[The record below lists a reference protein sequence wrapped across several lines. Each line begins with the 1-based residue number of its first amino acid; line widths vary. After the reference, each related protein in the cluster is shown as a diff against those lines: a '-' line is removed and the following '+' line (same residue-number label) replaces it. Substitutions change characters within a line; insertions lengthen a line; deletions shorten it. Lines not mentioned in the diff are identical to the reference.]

1 MFEKIKSK
9 TSSALKGVIGK
20 VPDAIKSSGTENENQ
35 KTSLLRR
42 IKIRMRLILAFLL
55 IATVPLLILGIT
67 SFTSAKTLVSDTVK
81 EYTGQIVNQFG
92 KNIETELNKITEYT
106 GSFLFSSVIQD
117 SFVNY
122 DNLDPYYKQKAF
134 NDIQKE
140 MTVQSTQNRYIGQL
154 RLYSSGGSELR
165 TGTVTRNATTDY
177 LELNKIFSESKE
189 KTKWYTSAE
198 DELIYARS
206 VINLN
211 SNRWMGNFFVTLDK
225 NRFNELFTNL
235 NLGDKIEVLFLNQD
249 GIVLY
254 SSDESK
260 EIGSAYPYADL
271 VQKIVTDSIEN
282 SSGSFDMNLKNFS
295 YCSYYHIDSTP
306 FYVVTVTPYSYLNSA
321 ANVIGYSIIFAA
333 IIILAL
339 SIILGLVISNS
350 ISKHLGK
357 LVNLMRKAKIGDLT
371 EVITDNG
378 KDEIGEVIA
387 NYVDMIK
394 NIKNLIEKVHVSVNN
409 VITSAERISTSSEQ
423 TLASSQQIAITL
435 QEVAKG
441 ASEQAQEV
449 SQTVEYMND
458 LSDSINKMSEKL
470 GNMSNLISNTEV
482 TSIDAITKVQLLN
495 DRANQT
501 KEASQKI
508 VDEISSLNNDMKQIS
523 KITKLIVGISD
534 QTNLLSLNAAIEA
547 ARAGEAG
554 RGFAVVADEVKKL
567 ADQTKE
573 ASIMINNI
581 IREIN
586 IKSEHAVLEAN
597 NTSNIVQEQMA
608 AVEQTN
614 DAFNTISASMKE
626 ITAYMN
632 ELEKSVGDMLTL
644 RQKTLSSMENI
655 SAVSQEAAATSEE
668 VSASTEEQMA
678 NSEVLANLAKEMD
691 KMAKE
696 LQSAVSMFKIK

>member
-357 LVNLMRKAKIGDLT
+357 LVNLMRKAKMGDLT